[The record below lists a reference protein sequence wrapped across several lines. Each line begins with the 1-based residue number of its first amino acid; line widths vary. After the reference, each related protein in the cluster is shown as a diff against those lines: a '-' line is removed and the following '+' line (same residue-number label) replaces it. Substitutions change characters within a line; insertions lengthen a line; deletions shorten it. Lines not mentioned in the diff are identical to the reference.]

1 MECCTG
7 DFCNNGTFPYI
18 PPLQEELPDESSNN
32 NIWIILSIIAVIIAI
47 VLPCFLYKLFYH
59 KKRLVD
65 ARIQQDADTYYASDD
80 LLKRTHACGDSTLR
94 VSEKKF
100 SQKKNAKF
108 YYFKGIFRSICHVWF
123 WKRIASSD
131 STNSCAS
138 SDSL

>member
-18 PPLQEELPDESSNN
+18 PPLPAEVPDESSNN
-32 NIWIILSIIAVIIAI
+32 YTVIIVLSIVAAISIIGIILAFV
-47 VLPCFLYKLFYH
+47 LYKRINH

-94 VSEKKF
+94 VSEKF
-100 SQKKNAKF
+100 YATKNAQ
-108 YYFKGIFRSICHVWF
+108 YYNFVM
-123 WKRIASSD
+123 
-131 STNSCAS
+131 
-138 SDSL
+138 